1 MCGFFFVR
9 ESTINVTD
17 RQTDR
22 IAVAR
27 RLAITFFDKGRKR
40 LGKQSIIINNLTMS
54 SYGRVVL
61 RWTAAA
67 TQRSLITGRSFAAR
81 PATRLLL
88 PVGVSGAVR
97 HNVVH
102 LLLARLT
109 RTGGANDSRRV
120 SPSIYLYRDYRK
132 RIFFTRFAFP
142 DRPVRS
148 ADRPCGIR
156 FCAGGRTGSQ
166 SRLRCAES

>member
-1 MCGFFFVR
+1 
-9 ESTINVTD
+9 
-17 RQTDR
+17 
-22 IAVAR
+22 
-27 RLAITFFDKGRKR
+27 
-40 LGKQSIIINNLTMS
+40 MS

-67 TQRSLITGRSFAAR
+67 TQRSLITGRSFAAL

-109 RTGGANDSRRV
+109 RTGGGNDSRRV

-132 RIFFTRFAFP
+132 RIFLPASPFPTVQFALPTVRVGSAFA
-142 DRPVRS
+142 PV
-148 ADRPCGIR
+148 
-156 FCAGGRTGSQ
+156 AGPV
-166 SRLRCAES
+166 ANPV